1 MLAPNSSAFGPPQ
14 AASLKVSWSCHVGV
28 PCGEGVG
35 GAAAAATTAAAT
47 DAAAAA
53 AAWKAVSAD
62 FAADGS
68 LLLLAAVGGAEG
80 SNAKL
85 LLVDLK
91 TGCVAR
97 VYDCPEGGV
106 ACALFVALS
115 TAECLIGG
123 AEADA
128 CVRLWDLNSNKL
140 VCAYPLP
147 APLIG
152 CEGVMAHPRQR
163 LFLASCNDGT
173 VLLFD
178 LKQTQ
183 PLAGMSCSN
192 PRPAIAF
199 DFEGLV
205 FAVAR
210 SSTHVHLVNSE
221 LTDLQEFSAFDL
233 SASLGPGGSIAS
245 LCFSP
250 NGDAIAVSTHNQ
262 QLLLVNAFEGTTM
275 AKLCGASGA
284 GDLSIGGLCSPSF
297 SLNSLLL
304 FWSRGSS
311 LAAFRVPSSADCSAT
326 QQQQQQQQQQDLAA
340 DLLVARH
347 AGHAEPI
354 SIVKASPTHVLVLT
368 GMPF

>member
-1 MLAPNSSAFGPPQ
+1 MLYSGSPAFGPAQ
-14 AASLKVSWSCHVGV
+14 AGSLKVCWSCHVGV
-28 PCGEGVG
+28 PCGDPVG
-35 GAAAAATTAAAT
+35 GAAAAATTTTTAGAT
-47 DAAAAA
+47 ATATAS
-53 AAWKAVSAD
+53 WRAVSAD

-68 LLLLAAVGGAEG
+68 LLLLAAVGGVDG
-80 SNAKL
+80 TSGKL
-85 LLVDLK
+85 LVVDLK
-91 TGCVAR
+91 TACVSR

-106 ACALFVALS
+106 SCALFVALS

-128 CVRLWDLNSNKL
+128 CVRQWDLNSNTL

-152 CEGVMAHPRQR
+152 CDGLTAHPRQR
-163 LFLASCNDGT
+163 LFLASCSNGM

-183 PLAGMSCSN
+183 PLACMHCSN

-233 SASLGPGGSIAS
+233 SDSLGPGTSI
-245 LCFSP
+245 
-250 NGDAIAVSTHNQ
+250 V
-262 QLLLVNAFEGTTM
+262 M
-275 AKLCGASGA
+275 ARLSGASGGNA
-284 GDLSIGGLCSPSF
+284 PCVVNCCPTF
-297 SLNSLLL
+297 SVNSLLL
-304 FWSRGSS
+304 FWSRGN
-311 LAAFRVPSSADCSAT
+311 FITVFKVPSPADTNAKK
-326 QQQQQQQQQQDLAA
+326 QQQQQQDEQQGGQLEEA

-347 AGHAEPI
+347 RGHAEPVV
-354 SIVKASPTHVLVLT
+354 IVKASPAHSLLLT
-368 GMPF
+368 VAGGVVALWQPMSQV